1 MVTAFVFIQA
11 ETDKIPEVADQ
22 VAALEGVAEVYS
34 VTGKT
39 DLIAVVRGRDYED
52 VEKTIANGT
61 TKVAGILD
69 TETALAFRAYSRTD
83 LGAAFSLG
91 AGD

>member
-1 MVTAFVFIQA
+1 MF
-11 ETDKIPEVADQ
+11 D
-22 VAALEGVAEVYS
+22 L
-34 VTGKT
+34 TGKT
-39 DLIAVVRGRDYED
+39 ALVAVVRVRDYED
-52 VEKTIANGT
+52 VEKTIANGI

>member
-39 DLIAVVRGRDYED
+39 DLIAVVRVRDYED
-52 VEKTIANGT
+52 VEKTIANGI
-61 TKVAGILD
+61 TKVPGILD
-69 TETALAFRAYSRTD
+69 TETALAFRAYSRMD